1 MLLMIVTQL
10 VLTTFV
16 VYWLRTQY
24 LSSKGRLEKELS
36 ELYIR
41 TQDELIDTLV
51 FKSYVNPV
59 ISDGRIITVNIGSG
73 KDSLVVKSDSLH
85 AIRGDRGNDPS
96 VSKDDSITY
105 G

>member
-1 MLLMIVTQL
+1 MMKKDTKQRRIMLLMIVTQL

-73 KDSLVVKSDSLH
+73 KDSWLSNLIH
-85 AIRGDRGNDPS
+85 CMPS
-96 VSKDDSITY
+96 GGQRK
-105 G
+105 